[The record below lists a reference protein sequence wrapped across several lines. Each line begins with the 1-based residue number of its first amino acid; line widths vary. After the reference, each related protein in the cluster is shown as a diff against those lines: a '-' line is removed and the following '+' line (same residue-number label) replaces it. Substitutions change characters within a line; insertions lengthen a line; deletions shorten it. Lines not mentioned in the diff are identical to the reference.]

1 VTIPSSVKD
10 TGDSVFYG
18 CTNLATVTIAEGL
31 GAIKSYAFS
40 GCASLGSINIPATVT
55 DIGDYAFQNCAALGT
70 LTLTNNITSVRS
82 TAFYGADSLRVYVPA
97 NSPKGSAARAVS
109 NAHDYYLTGDNAFAL
124 RYDGTTCTLKTYTG
138 TAATVT
144 IPSHV
149 DYLAYGAFQ
158 DNTTITNVTIPSS
171 VKDTGDSVFYGCTNL
186 ATVTIAEGLEAIKS
200 YAFSGC
206 ASLGSINIPD
216 SVTSIGGYAFQ
227 NCAALGTLTLT
238 NNITS
243 VRSTAFYGIND
254 LCLSVVCGSYAK
266 GWAIDHGYTEVV
278 DGVPDSGR
286 RYLLVHV
293 PEEIPAV
300 APTCTETGLTAGSR
314 CSVCELIL
322 VEQETVPALGHK
334 WALAPSTAATDTT
347 DGVRGGTACSVCGAV
362 QQEARK
368 VSTQSILCVPAM
380 LKTIGDEAFMG
391 AAAQQITLPAGAR
404 SIGSKAF
411 ADCGNLLI
419 AVIPASVNSIAGD
432 AFDGSDVAVI
442 CPNGCYA
449 ADWCDDHHIPHNP

>member
-1 VTIPSSVKD
+1 MKNLGKTLLFLCLCILLFCLTAGAPAAYAAQPAQTGMIESANLKWTLMDDGELIFEPLAAGEATIPDMGNTGGEWLAYKTQIVTATIQEGITRIGSS
-10 TGDSVFYG
+10 
-18 CTNLATVTIAEGL
+18 
-31 GAIKSYAFS
+31 AFS
-40 GCASLGSINIPATVT
+40 GCASLSSINIPATVT
-55 DIGDYAFQNCAALGT
+55 DIGDYAFRDCAALGT

-82 TAFYGADSLRVYVPA
+82 TAFYGADNLRVY
-97 NSPKGSAARAVS
+97 
-109 NAHDYYLTGDNAFAL
+109 
-124 RYDGTTCTLKTYTG
+124 
-138 TAATVT
+138 
-144 IPSHV
+144 
-149 DYLAYGAFQ
+149 
-158 DNTTITNVTIPSS
+158 
-171 VKDTGDSVFYGCTNL
+171 
-186 ATVTIAEGLEAIKS
+186 
-200 YAFSGC
+200 
-206 ASLGSINIPD
+206 
-216 SVTSIGGYAFQ
+216 
-227 NCAALGTLTLT
+227 
-238 NNITS
+238 
-243 VRSTAFYGIND
+243 
-254 LCLSVVCGSYAK
+254 
-266 GWAIDHGYTEVV
+266 
-278 DGVPDSGR
+278 
-286 RYLLVHV
+286 V

-419 AVIPASVNSIAGD
+419 AVIPASVISIAGD

-442 CPNGCYA
+442 CPNGSYA
-449 ADWCDDHHIPHNP
+449 ADWCEGHHIPHNP